1 MKIIKTLIGLSTL
14 SLLTMLSLNTA
25 HAKLTFCVFDLV
37 GTQGDVYALMKDY
50 QLASKQWGADI
61 ELKAYT
67 DERVLTEDFKLE
79 SVTVRVSLECVDANS
94 IVSLVQLTQSAQSQV

>member
-50 QLASKQWGADI
+50 QLASKQWGANI

-67 DERVLTEDFKLE
+67 DERVLTEDFKAGKCDGA
-79 SVTVRVSLECVDANS
+79 SITGMRGRQFNS
-94 IVSLVQLTQSAQSQV
+94 FTGSID

>member
-1 MKIIKTLIGLSTL
+1 MKKIMQLLGLT
-14 SLLTMLSLNTA
+14 SLGLMTTLTMNSA
-25 HAKLTFCVFDLV
+25 QAKQTFCVFDLV

-94 IVSLVQLTQSAQSQV
+94 IVSLVQSTRSVQFQA